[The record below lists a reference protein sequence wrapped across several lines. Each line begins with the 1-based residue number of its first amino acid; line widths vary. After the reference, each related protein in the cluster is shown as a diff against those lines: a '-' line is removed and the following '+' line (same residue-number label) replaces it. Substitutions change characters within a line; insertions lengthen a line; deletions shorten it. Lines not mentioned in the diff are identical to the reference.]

1 MTPGEEEIM
10 RIYENRIYCP
20 PDMIVKS
27 GGFWIISSSMKPGQ
41 SCLLQTA
48 PKQPVVEASHSDL
61 ELEEL
66 LRDTTEPSTPPDQS
80 PTPESPLTPGAARI
94 TEGASYGTTEDME
107 AVVDELQV
115 LVEERLPWLKD
126 DISSSET
133 STPRTPS
140 PDIELGDLSK
150 SEEPTPELSDEVF
163 RFRDPKQLL
172 MYW

>member
-1 MTPGEEEIM
+1 MEYQYRPMTPGEEEILM
-10 RIYENRIYCP
+10 IYKDGIYCP
-20 PDMIVKS
+20 PDMIEKP
-27 GGFWIISSSMKPGQ
+27 GGFWIKGSSMKPGE
-41 SCLLQTA
+41 SCSLQTA
-48 PKQPVVEASHSDL
+48 PQQPVVEASDSDL

-107 AVVDELQV
+107 AVVDELQAF
-115 LVEERLPWLKD
+115 VEEQFPWLKD
-126 DISSSET
+126 DISLSET
-133 STPRTPS
+133 SNSRTPS

-163 RFRDPKQLL
+163 RF
-172 MYW
+172 